1 MSQLINVKTDIL
13 LLHGWPKK
21 TLVQNISGA
30 CISKRRMQAGHENV
44 VKVKAKFIE
53 GEGKE
58 PKKSGGP
65 QKGGVEALIFV

>member
-44 VKVKAKFIE
+44 VKVKAKFIR
-53 GEGKE
+53 
-58 PKKSGGP
+58 
-65 QKGGVEALIFV
+65 KGIHCQLTQNGLSLEQE